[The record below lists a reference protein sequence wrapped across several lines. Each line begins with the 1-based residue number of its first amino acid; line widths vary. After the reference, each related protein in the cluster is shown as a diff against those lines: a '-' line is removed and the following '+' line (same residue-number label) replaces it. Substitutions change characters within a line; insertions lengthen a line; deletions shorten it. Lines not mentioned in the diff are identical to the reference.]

1 MIQKRWVLFLYSLF
15 VLVKGGAAAA
25 TEVEVRILPETI
37 YPGQVIWVQVDGEEN
52 LQSVQGEFS
61 GQKLFFAP
69 EGEGR
74 RWSALAAVGLQ
85 TKPGRYLVTCRVTP
99 APGKSVTGKAA
110 VQVQKKE
117 FPVERITVRKKYVDL
132 SEEDLSRVHREKMM
146 LADLYKPQSPKAMW
160 LQGFT
165 VPVEAERG
173 SPFGLRRFFNGEPR
187 SPHSGADLK
196 AGAGTPVMAPDAG
209 RVVLA
214 GELFFSGNTVI
225 LDHGGGLY
233 TLYAHLK
240 DFAVQEG
247 ETVVQGEVLGHVGA
261 TGRVTGPHLHWGARL
276 NGVRV
281 DPFSLVAL
289 PLRPT
294 GVSGDPRDRGKVS
307 PSRGDVPPDSGDESP

>member
-1 MIQKRWVLFLYSLF
+1 MRRRRQNICRGLWFWI
-15 VLVKGGAAAA
+15 VLVLLAGGVEAAGLQ
-25 TEVEVRILPETI
+25 VQIVPKTI
-37 YPGQVIWVQVDGEEN
+37 YPGQAIRIRVM
-52 LQSVQGEFS
+52 SVEKMKTVKGRFL
-61 GQKLFFAP
+61 GQELRFFP
-69 EGEGR
+69 EGKGR
-74 RWSALAAVGLQ
+74 RWAALAAVGL
-85 TKPGRYLVTCRVTP
+85 TTALKEHPFAWKVRLLDGTEVKGTRWV
-99 APGKSVTGKAA
+99 A
-110 VQVQKKE
+110 VRKKE

-132 SEEDLSRVHREKMM
+132 SKEDLSRVHREKKM
-146 LADLYKPQSPKAMW
+146 LGGLYRKQSPEAMW

-187 SPHSGADLK
+187 SPHSGADLR
-196 AGAGTPVMAPDAG
+196 ASAGTPVKAPDAG

-240 DFAVQEG
+240 NFAVQKG
-247 ETVVQGEVLGHVGA
+247 ETVVRGEVLGHVGA

-289 PLRPT
+289 PLHP
-294 GVSGDPRDRGKVS
+294 PRRSAEIPKIEK
-307 PSRGDVPPDSGDESP
+307 R